1 MINPKEFKRLITF
14 YDTASVPNI
23 ATEQGGMTETL
34 TNPRQEYGAL
44 YALNPMTVVNGVQD
58 NIRESTHI
66 LTTRYRKDLT
76 SFTDITTMIL
86 DNDMTTRTERYS
98 VNDIQ
103 LVDQENR
110 FLVCHL
116 TLQELNFQGSVDATN
131 PSQ

>member
-1 MINPKEFKRLITF
+1 MINPKELKRLITF

-23 ATEQGGMTETL
+23 ATEQGGMTVKL

-58 NIRESTHI
+58 NIRASTHI

-76 SFTDITTMIL
+76 SFTDITTMVL

-110 FLVCHL
+110 YLVCHL

-131 PSQ
+131 TSQ